1 MVVEAS
7 KDIPKATWI
16 PGLTMSL
23 LHVLRTYKR
32 PWIDRQQVY
41 FAIIHTPRSGSNYLA
56 ELLDSADNVT
66 CHTEIFSPK
75 ATYLSRQSDV
85 PYIDKETRDRDLWGF
100 LRRLIVHAS
109 GSKAFGFKIGLYD
122 HRAMLAYVLFSRRV
136 KKLVVRRR
144 NLLAAFVSAKEAE
157 RSGAWIRWRDVDD
170 TSDQTAKIHLSLGE
184 FYVYALK
191 TRLFYLL
198 VRIIG
203 WVTLQT
209 FLWVV
214 YEDMKK
220 EAIRRQLSEGLDV
233 DLNGRERTEKQS
245 KRPIRDRLENIAQ
258 VERSMR
264 RINAGWML
272 NENG

>member
-1 MVVEAS
+1 
-7 KDIPKATWI
+7 
-16 PGLTMSL
+16 
-23 LHVLRTYKR
+23 
-32 PWIDRQQVY
+32 
-41 FAIIHTPRSGSNYLA
+41 
-56 ELLDSADNVT
+56 
-66 CHTEIFSPK
+66 
-75 ATYLSRQSDV
+75 LS
-85 PYIDKETRDRDLWGF
+85 
-100 LRRLIVHAS
+100 
-109 GSKAFGFKIGLYD
+109 
-122 HRAMLAYVLFSRRV
+122 
-136 KKLVVRRR
+136 
-144 NLLAAFVSAKEAE
+144 
-157 RSGAWIRWRDVDD
+157 
-170 TSDQTAKIHLSLGE
+170 E

-209 FLWVV
+209 FLWIV

-220 EAIRRQLSEGLDV
+220 EAIHRQISERLNV

-245 KRPIRDRLENIAQ
+245 KRPVRDRLENIAQ